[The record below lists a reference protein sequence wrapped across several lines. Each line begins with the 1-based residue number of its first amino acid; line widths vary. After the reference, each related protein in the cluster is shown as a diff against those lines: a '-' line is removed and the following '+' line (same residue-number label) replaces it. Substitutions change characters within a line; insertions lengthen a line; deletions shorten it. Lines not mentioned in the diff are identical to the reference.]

1 MRRLAVSN
9 QSLGGWMAEALLRPE
24 RTCSC
29 FSRKRFQTCTAKRCH
44 TSRAGQG
51 TVRRMSRADNLLNP
65 QLEGDNYGRKNI
77 KNTTSEF
84 AGGHKHHTPAYRQDI
99 HGA

>member
-1 MRRLAVSN
+1 
-9 QSLGGWMAEALLRPE
+9 
-24 RTCSC
+24 
-29 FSRKRFQTCTAKRCH
+29 
-44 TSRAGQG
+44 
-51 TVRRMSRADNLLNP
+51 MSRADNLLNP

-77 KNTTSEF
+77 KNTASEF